1 MKTKEFLG
9 KFASL
14 YLWGN
19 LFAMALVVALLGIG
33 LKYGLDL
40 YTHHGEGIS
49 VPNVKGMGFERAYAT
64 LEECGLRIEVSDSG
78 FNKRLPPDCILDQS
92 PGKGVIVKSGHI
104 VYVTVNQPSSPTI
117 PLPDII
123 DNSSEREAK
132 AKLTSMGFK
141 LTETKY
147 VHGEQDWVYG
157 VIAGKRNVYTGD
169 RVPIDE
175 MLTLVVGDGSFDME
189 SPDINYVDGVFVDG
203 PTDTQATEEGEED
216 DFEEIP
222 ELQHVDNPMEKVPKT
237 EDYNKAPERKVDDS
251 GIKDV
256 LGE

>member
-1 MKTKEFLG
+1 MKTKEFFG

-19 LFAMALVVALLGIG
+19 LLAMGIVVVLLLVG

-49 VPNVKGMGFERAYAT
+49 VPNVKGMGYERAYNT
-64 LEECGLRIEVSDSG
+64 LKACGLGIEVSDSG
-78 FNKRLPPDCILDQS
+78 YNKRLPADCVLEQS

-104 VYVTVNQPSSPTI
+104 VYVTINQPSSPLAT
-117 PLPDII
+117 LPDII
-123 DNSSEREAK
+123 DNSSEREAR
-132 AKLTSMGFK
+132 AKLTAMGFK

-157 VIAGKRNVYTGD
+157 VMAGKRNIYTGD

-175 MLTLVVGDGSFDME
+175 KLTLVVGDGKFDME
-189 SPDINYVDGVFVDG
+189 SPDIDYIDGVFVDG
-203 PTDTQATEEGEED
+203 PVEQTDTAEEED
-216 DFEEIP
+216 DFVEMP
-222 ELQHVDNPMEKVPKT
+222 ETKVNNPAEQVHKE
-237 EDYNKAPERKVDDS
+237 EDYTKTPSRKVDES
-251 GIKDV
+251 GINDV
-256 LGE
+256 LGN

>member
-1 MKTKEFLG
+1 MKTKEFFG

-19 LFAMALVVALLGIG
+19 LLAMAVVVALLGIG

-64 LEECGLRIEVSDSG
+64 LEELGLRIEVSDSG
-78 FNKRLPPDCILDQS
+78 YNKRLPADCILEQS
-92 PGKGVIVKSGHI
+92 PGKGVLVKSGHI

-117 PLPDII
+117 QLPDII
-123 DNSSEREAK
+123 DNSSEREAR

-141 LTETKY
+141 IAETKY

-157 VIAGKRNVYTGD
+157 VMSGKRNVYTGD
-169 RVPIDE
+169 RIPIDE
-175 MLTLVVGDGSFDME
+175 KITLVVGDGSYDME
-189 SPDINYVDGVFVDG
+189 SPDIDYIDGVFVDG
-203 PTDTQATEEGEED
+203 PTDDGTGETEEED
-216 DFEEIP
+216 EFEEVP
-222 ELQHVDNPMEKVPKT
+222 EQKIDNPAEKVRNT
-237 EDYNKAPERKVDDS
+237 EDYNKAPERKVDES